1 MRRRD
6 KRRRR
11 KKGSAGNTT
20 ALGIRTPAEGQGRDS
35 RDPHRH
41 TESRRSGLGGQPS
54 SPTCED
60 RARGP
65 GTVGDKATVELPQLC
80 GATP

>member
-11 KKGSAGNTT
+11 KKGSAANTT
-20 ALGIRTPAEGQGRDS
+20 ALGTRTPAEGQGRDS

-54 SPTCED
+54 SPTDED
-60 RARGP
+60 RASKP
-65 GTVGDKATVELPQLC
+65 GTRRR
-80 GATP
+80 